1 MKKLLLLT
9 SLFTL
14 SLASFT
20 SCALDNKQSS
30 KVDSNNVL
38 LLQAATGINM
48 IKDAT
53 TFRNARSVET
63 KNTGLSDEDSNKI
76 KEILPTVDL
85 LLDNKITFSST
96 LEEVNLEIEGNIY
109 QYKETISFL
118 NTKLEEDS
126 YFLYYNI
133 VSTKEENNENEI
145 KEKTFIEGLAFKD
158 SENYYKFFSKTKIEE
173 ENEDNEKEVEQKRI
187 FHISVNET
195 SFIEIKEEYEIE
207 GNEVEQELKYSVVE
221 NDIETLSYSIE
232 IENENNEE
240 EIEVKFDGIKY
251 EVKRTTINN
260 ETIYIVK
267 YKDSESKVEAT
278 FKKVVDEE
286 GNVQFI
292 VS

>member
-1 MKKLLLLT
+1 MKKTLLLI

-20 SCALDNKQSS
+20 SCALDNQQSS

-48 IKDAT
+48 IKDVT

-63 KNTGLSDEDSNKI
+63 KNTALSEEDTNKI

-85 LLDNKITFSST
+85 LLDNKKTFSST

-126 YFLYYNI
+126 YLLYYNI
-133 VSTKEENNENEI
+133 VSTKEENKENEI
-145 KEKTFIEGLAFKD
+145 KEKTYIEGLAFKD

-207 GNEVEQELKYSVVE
+207 ENEVEQELKYTVVE

-240 EIEVKFDGIKY
+240 EIEIKYDGIKY
-251 EVKRTTINN
+251 EVKRTTIND

-267 YKDSESKVEAT
+267 YQDSESKVEAT

-292 VS
+292 VN